1 MLEDALHF
9 QNQLCYLN
17 DMPAKKVFLFLMLL
31 WLTSSATARAQ
42 EEGSFTIATTYEVLE
57 EAQNGDVVSF
67 SPDQKGL
74 VLSREPYDKR
84 LFAVVA
90 TDPQIVYRTGEGT
103 QPLVRDGIAYIN
115 ATTIN
120 GEIAAGDYVTSS
132 PVAGKAQK
140 ATSST
145 GHILGIAIGELH
157 TGDGEKIN
165 HDGQE
170 IWSGKIRAALAIGP
184 VSPALFLLK
193 SASGA
198 TGALDQIGN
207 ALMKTF
213 QEPASGLIIIRY
225 LLAAAIVLLA
235 TTISFRNFG
244 RNITQGIEALG
255 RNPLARREIEIM
267 IIFNIILIAVASI
280 VSVLFSLAIIR
291 F

>member
-1 MLEDALHF
+1 MPIKKILALI
-9 QNQLCYLN
+9 LIV
-17 DMPAKKVFLFLMLL
+17 PLFFILQSLFFP
-31 WLTSSATARAQ
+31 ARAQ

-74 VLSREPYDKR
+74 VLSREAYDKR

-90 TDPQIVYRTGEGT
+90 TDPQIVYHTGEGT
-103 QPLVRDGIAYIN
+103 QPMVRDGIAYVN
-115 ATTIN
+115 VTTIN

-132 PVAGKAQK
+132 PVPGKAQK

-145 GHILGIAIGELH
+145 GHILGIAISELH
-157 TGDGEKIN
+157 EGDGEKIN
-165 HDGQE
+165 HEGRE
-170 IWSGKIRAALAIGP
+170 ITASKIRVALAIGP

-193 SASGA
+193 SSSGA
-198 TGALDQIGN
+198 VGALDQIGN
-207 ALMKTF
+207 ALMQTF
-213 QEPASGLIIIRY
+213 QEPDSGFVIIRY
-225 LLAAAIVLLA
+225 ILAAAVVLLA
-235 TTISFRNFG
+235 VTISFRNFG
-244 RNITQGIEALG
+244 RNITRGIDALG
-255 RNPLARREIEIM
+255 RNPLARREIEMM

>member
-1 MLEDALHF
+1 
-9 QNQLCYLN
+9 
-17 DMPAKKVFLFLMLL
+17 MPAKKTFLTLAALGLIFSAA
-31 WLTSSATARAQ
+31 TSAHAQ

-57 EAQNGDVVSF
+57 ETQNGDIVSF
-67 SPDQKGL
+67 STDKKGL
-74 VLSREPYDKR
+74 VLSREAYDKR

-103 QPLVRDGIAYIN
+103 QPMVRDGIANVN

-120 GEIAAGDYVTSS
+120 GDIAAGDYITSS
-132 PVAGKAQK
+132 PVPGKAQK

-145 GHILGIAIGELH
+145 GHILGVAISDLRE
-157 TGDGEKIN
+157 GDGEAVE
-165 HDGQE
+165 HEGQKVTT
-170 IWSGKIRAALAIGP
+170 GKIRVALAIGP

-193 SASGA
+193 SSSGA
-198 TGALDQIGN
+198 VGALDQIGN
-207 ALMKTF
+207 ALMQTF
-213 QEPASGLIIIRY
+213 QEPESGFVIIRY
-225 LLAAAIVLLA
+225 ILAAAVVLLA
-235 TTISFRNFG
+235 TVVSFRNFG

-255 RNPLARREIEIM
+255 RNPLARREIEMM

>member
-1 MLEDALHF
+1 
-9 QNQLCYLN
+9 
-17 DMPAKKVFLFLMLL
+17 MPAKKIILL
-31 WLTSSATARAQ
+31 LLTLLTLTFSTLARAQ
-42 EEGSFTIATTYEVLE
+42 EEGSFTIATTYKILE

-74 VLSREPYDKR
+74 VLSREAYDKR

-103 QPLVRDGIAYIN
+103 QPLVRDGIAYVN
-115 ATTIN
+115 VSTIN

-132 PVAGKAQK
+132 PVPGKAQK

-145 GHILGIAIGELH
+145 GHILGIAIDDFRE
-157 TGDGEKIN
+157 DMGEKT
-165 HDGQE
+165 DYEGQT
-170 IWSGKIRAALAIGP
+170 IATGKIRVALAIGP

-213 QEPASGLIIIRY
+213 QEPDSGFVVMRY
-225 LLAAAIVLLA
+225 ILAGFVVLLA
-235 TTISFRNFG
+235 TTVSFRNFG
-244 RNITQGIEALG
+244 KNITQGMEALG
-255 RNPLARREIEIM
+255 RNPLARREIEMM